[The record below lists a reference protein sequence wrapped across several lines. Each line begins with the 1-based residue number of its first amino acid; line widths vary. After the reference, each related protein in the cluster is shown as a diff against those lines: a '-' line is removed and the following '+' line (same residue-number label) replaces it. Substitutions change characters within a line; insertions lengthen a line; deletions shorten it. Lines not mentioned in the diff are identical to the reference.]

1 MAPMNHRETAI
12 SNAPTLDA
20 GAGRLLEA
28 IACACDPE
36 ATFVARLQAALTTSL
51 AFLAAEPALARLL
64 ARRPY
69 TDTEAMRARQLWLE
83 RFGAQ
88 LRRAAA
94 SDPSTSVNPPFV
106 EPAILGGV
114 AFSISRRLQSSG
126 AEQLP
131 GLLPE
136 ILGYL
141 LSYYLGPE
149 EAWRIASGAGVGAG
163 E

>member
-1 MAPMNHRETAI
+1 MNDRETAI
-12 SNAPTLDA
+12 SEAPALDA

-28 IACACDPE
+28 IASACDCE
-36 ATFVARLQAALTTSL
+36 MTFVARLQAALASAL

-69 TDTEAMRARQLWLE
+69 TDAEAMRARQAWLE
-83 RFGAQ
+83 RYGVR

-106 EPAILGGV
+106 EPAILSGV

-131 GLLPE
+131 SLLPE

-149 EAWRIASGAGVGAG
+149 EAWRIASASRAALG